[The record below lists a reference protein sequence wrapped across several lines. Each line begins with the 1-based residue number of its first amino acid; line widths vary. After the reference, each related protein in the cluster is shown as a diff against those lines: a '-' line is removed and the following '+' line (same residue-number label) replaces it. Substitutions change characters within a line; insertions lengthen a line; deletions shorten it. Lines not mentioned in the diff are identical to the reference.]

1 MTKSVED
8 IDLLEA
14 AAILA
19 KEENEYIPDQV
30 FDIGK
35 AYKSKLKA
43 YRANMVREAHAVLKE
58 GYDRKFQEVFW
69 SGFYD

>member
-1 MTKSVED
+1 MTKSVKD

-19 KEENEYIPDQV
+19 KEENEYIPAQV
-30 FDIGK
+30 FGIGK

-43 YRANMVREAHAVLKE
+43 YRANMVREAHAVLK
-58 GYDRKFQEVFW
+58 GYDRKFQEAFW